1 MTFYFLESQ
10 TWAKKWTKHSNKM
23 KCQDT
28 VEGFTIP
35 TASIKTGGHREIFF
49 IITENSVMLILE
61 NTAIFSWVLIIS
73 IFKITQ
79 KIVVSKKLTGLRPK
93 KNFKNINAYYNLH
106 MHTLHK
112 PWKGQS
118 PHFSSCSLS
127 PTVLDHVAQNS
138 LYSNNIKSRNKP
150 KIFNSEEV
158 NTTLLQMI
166 ENQEEHF
173 VILNATATPD
183 WYKIV
188 SFPLFLPYALILS
201 HTYYKNPLLFLKI
214 LP

>member
-1 MTFYFLESQ
+1 
-10 TWAKKWTKHSNKM
+10 M

-35 TASIKTGGHREIFF
+35 TASRKTGGHLEIFF

-93 KNFKNINAYYNLH
+93 KNFENINAYYNLH

-112 PWKGQS
+112 P
-118 PHFSSCSLS
+118 
-127 PTVLDHVAQNS
+127 
-138 LYSNNIKSRNKP
+138 
-150 KIFNSEEV
+150 
-158 NTTLLQMI
+158 
-166 ENQEEHF
+166 
-173 VILNATATPD
+173 
-183 WYKIV
+183 
-188 SFPLFLPYALILS
+188 
-201 HTYYKNPLLFLKI
+201 
-214 LP
+214 